1 MDTSEIYWSEYYN
14 LTEVSMYTACFVSRK
29 DAIIFTVI
37 VRKCPRMSDSQ
48 NWSNPTMSNV
58 YQSAKSNIRIV
69 AQLL

>member
-29 DAIIFTVI
+29 DAIILF
-37 VRKCPRMSDSQ
+37 VRKCPQMSDSQ